1 MIGFLFL
8 ANNSSLSLSSLC
20 LRATIPELLG
30 PLFSIRLID
39 STLVTVYVTVTGLLI
54 VTDIPHIYGF

>member
-20 LRATIPELLG
+20 LRSTIAPLLG
-30 PLFSIRLID
+30 PLFSIILIF
-39 STLVTVYVTVTGLLI
+39 STLVTVVTGVLI
-54 VTDIPHIYGF
+54 VTNFPHTYGLFV